1 MSNFMN
7 NPDHDKQP
15 SGNGAIGEN
24 TSSQNDV
31 FNPERLRLPQNFEDV
46 IGVKKVLTAVPV
58 RNPDRQ
64 WFVRVHPDPAYRVPT
79 AVLELKAER
88 ETYLV
93 EPSLIPDLPGEVIR
107 KEIFTAVSRQG
118 VAFLWPIRLPDAH
131 GRRNSWSD
139 SALEAA
145 MAAMEKWVRI
155 VPNMVLGGYDL
166 YTATAAMP
174 EPEWPDLKLGEL
186 LRIAFKDRFIRS
198 LDHPVVQNLRGLR

>member
-1 MSNFMN
+1 MSTFMK
-7 NPDHDKQP
+7 PDHDKQT
-15 SGNGAIGEN
+15 SGNENIGEN
-24 TSSQNDV
+24 TSSRDDV
-31 FNPERLRLPQNFEDV
+31 FNPERLRLSQNFEDV

-64 WFVRVHPDPAYRVPT
+64 SFVRVHTDPAYRLAT
-79 AVLELKAER
+79 WVLELKAER

-93 EPSLIPDLPGEVIR
+93 EPCLIPDLPGDVIP
-107 KEIFTAVSRQG
+107 KEIFTAVTRQG
-118 VAFLWPIRLPDAH
+118 VVFLWPIRLPDAQ

-145 MAAMEKWVRI
+145 KAAMEKWVRI

-174 EPEWPDLKLGEL
+174 EPEWPDLKFSEL
-186 LRIAFKDRFIRS
+186 LRIAFKDKFIRS